1 MECFSSHGNWPDPG
15 QPRTFSPSSTV
26 NESLDRV
33 EQTTT
38 GEKLQPT
45 ETADSEFTESHCGEL
60 VARYEKQSREPRL
73 SWTTHLRL
81 LRKLGE
87 GGQGIVYLAERPG
100 ADNFTL
106 PVALK
111 FFSPERY
118 KRPEDYDLDM
128 VRVGNV
134 AAMVARIQHDNLLL
148 VQNYLDRER
157 IRVMIMEWVEGFDL
171 RRLLTPKMFT
181 VMQERFSQKRWQH
194 LNQVLVTA
202 GPEQPR
208 FKAGVAVAIV
218 RNCLNAL
225 GALHRHGIVHAD
237 IKPANI
243 MLKASG
249 QAKIIDIGSAFQ
261 LNDPP
266 KRRSITPAYAAV
278 EVLQGEETTALSDLA
293 SLGYV
298 LVELLSGQTL
308 FSAEQDAGKLLF
320 AKREIFQLLPDI
332 LPEEVVRND
341 LLMSFIQGLVAPNP
355 VDRFQSAESAVV
367 VEDGAAAF
375 QRQLIKGD
383 LASEYENDI
392 RVWIEELLEMEI
404 KGQL

>member
-1 MECFSSHGNWPDPG
+1 M
-15 QPRTFSPSSTV
+15 
-26 NESLDRV
+26 NESLDRL

-38 GEKLQPT
+38 GDKPQPT
-45 ETADSEFTESHCGEL
+45 DFADSDFTESHCGEL
-60 VARYEKQSREPRL
+60 VARYEKQALERRL

-81 LRKLGE
+81 IRKLGE
-87 GGQGIVYLAERPG
+87 GGQGIVFLAERPG

-118 KRPEDYDLDM
+118 KHPEDYDEDM
-128 VRVGNV
+128 VRIGNV

-171 RRLLTPKMFT
+171 RRLLTPKMFNL
-181 VMQERFSQKRWQH
+181 MQERLSQKRWEH
-194 LNQVLVTA
+194 LNQVVVTA

-208 FKAGVAVAIV
+208 IKPGLAVAIV

-237 IKPANI
+237 IKPGNI

-261 LNDPP
+261 LSDPP

-278 EVLQGEETTALSDLA
+278 EVLQGEPTTPLSDLA

-298 LVELLSGQTL
+298 LVELLSGHSV
-308 FSAEQDAGKLLF
+308 FSAEQDSARLLI
-320 AKREIFQLLPDI
+320 AKREIFQLLPEL
-332 LPEEVVRND
+332 LPEEVVRNE
-341 LLMSFIQGLVAPNP
+341 LLMSFIHGLVAPDP
-355 VDRFQSAESAVV
+355 GERFQTAESAVV

-375 QRQLIKGD
+375 QRQLVKGD

-392 RVWIEELLEMEI
+392 RVWIEELLELEG
-404 KGQL
+404 KGLI

>member
-1 MECFSSHGNWPDPG
+1 
-15 QPRTFSPSSTV
+15 
-26 NESLDRV
+26 
-33 EQTTT
+33 
-38 GEKLQPT
+38 
-45 ETADSEFTESHCGEL
+45 
-60 VARYEKQSREPRL
+60 
-73 SWTTHLRL
+73 
-81 LRKLGE
+81 
-87 GGQGIVYLAERPG
+87 
-100 ADNFTL
+100 
-106 PVALK
+106 
-111 FFSPERY
+111 
-118 KRPEDYDLDM
+118 
-128 VRVGNV
+128 
-134 AAMVARIQHDNLLL
+134 
-148 VQNYLDRER
+148 
-157 IRVMIMEWVEGFDL
+157 MIMEWVEGFDL

-320 AKREIFQLLPDI
+320 AKREIFQLLPDL

>member
-1 MECFSSHGNWPDPG
+1 
-15 QPRTFSPSSTV
+15 V
-26 NESLDRV
+26 NESLDRI

-45 ETADSEFTESHCGEL
+45 ESADSDFVESQCGEL
-60 VARYEKQSREPRL
+60 LVRYEKQAQEPRL

-87 GGQGIVYLAERPG
+87 GGQGIVHLAERPG

-106 PVALK
+106 PVAIK

-118 KRPEDYDLDM
+118 KTPEDYDADM

-134 AAMVARIQHDNLLL
+134 ASAVARIQHDNLLL

-171 RRLLTPKMFT
+171 RRLLTPRMYNL
-181 VMQERFSQKRWQH
+181 MQERFSQKRWQQ

-208 FKAGVAVAIV
+208 FKPGLAVAIV

-266 KRRSITPAYAAV
+266 KRRSITPAYASV
-278 EVLQGEETTALSDLA
+278 EVLHGDETTPLSDLA

-298 LVELLSGQTL
+298 LVELLSGQSL
-308 FSAEQDAGKLLF
+308 FSAEQDAGKLLS
-320 AKREIFQLLPDI
+320 AKREIYDLLPEI
-332 LPEEVVRND
+332 LPEEVVRNE
-341 LLMSFIQGLVAPNP
+341 LLMSFIHGLVAPRP
-355 VDRFQSAESAVV
+355 EDRFQSAEAAVV

-375 QRQLIKGD
+375 HRQLVKGD

-392 RVWIEELLEMEI
+392 RVWIEELLELEA